1 MRTVSYKKKEKSQL
15 VGFHRKYLT
24 AVNAGEMKNKQTN
37 IRLNVDTAFKLNPPP
52 RKVVLPLWPSAVA
65 ATAAVAAVCCNT
77 VISGA
82 AAAPGRGVE
91 QHTQG
96 NVFRPR
102 WVS

>member
-1 MRTVSYKKKEKSQL
+1 MPTVSYKKRSQL

-24 AVNAGEMKNKQTN
+24 AVNAGEIKNKQTN
-37 IRLNVDTAFKLNPPP
+37 IRPNVDTVFRLTPP
-52 RKVVLPLWPSAVA
+52 RKMTLPLWPR
-65 ATAAVAAVCCNT
+65 ATAAAAAAVCCNT

-96 NVFRPR
+96 NVFSLR